1 MTDRVK
7 IPPYCSAYRSGER
20 TGTVLKIGKLND
32 LGADRKGSIQIVRV
46 KLDNSGKTILVDL
59 GDCEL
64 LQAN

>member
-7 IPPYCSAYRSGER
+7 IPAYCSAYRSGER
-20 TGTVLKIGKLND
+20 TGTVVKTGWLND
-32 LGADRKGSIQIVRV
+32 LGSDRKGRLEIARV
-46 KLDNSGKTILVDL
+46 KLDQSGKTILVDL